1 MTPPDTPVP
10 PDGGDPGQQGIN
22 GIDRLVHEPAR
33 LMVLAN
39 LYIVDSADYT
49 FLVQQT
55 GLTWGNLS
63 SHLTKLEAAGYLE
76 VEKDFVDKRPRTR
89 LRLTGQ
95 GREGVRDY
103 RQRMLGVLDSLPE

>member
-1 MTPPDTPVP
+1 MTPSDHGLS
-10 PDGGDPGQQGIN
+10 DGADPQGVN

-33 LMVLAN
+33 LMVMAN

-63 SHLTKLEAAGYLE
+63 SHLNKLEAAGYLA

-89 LRLTGQ
+89 LRLTEL
-95 GREGVRDY
+95 GRQAIRDY
-103 RQRMLGVLDSLPE
+103 RQRMLGVLEGLPD